1 MTLYIRYWNTSR
13 FKGLY
18 ENIEY
23 LQEVLKK
30 KGGVKWEIA
39 NGADIDR
46 IKHILSSRGIVYDI
60 D

>member
-1 MTLYIRYWNTSR
+1 MSK

-18 ENIEY
+18 ESIEY
-23 LQEVLKK
+23 LQEVLNK

-39 NGADIDR
+39 DGADVDR